1 LHPFYIFVKV
11 EWFKQNLKQKKENNT
26 MSLHRI
32 FKKMLH
38 LKKLFFF
45 LVIISIITSC
55 KKAPVACFVVDNLK
69 VPLDSAIHCD
79 ASCSVNAKQYNWLG
93 SGNKIIDSKNSSK
106 ATYKFNIP
114 GAHSI
119 MLQVTNGNKEDII
132 SHVVNVK

>member
-1 LHPFYIFVKV
+1 
-11 EWFKQNLKQKKENNT
+11 
-26 MSLHRI
+26 
-32 FKKMLH
+32 MLH
-38 LKKLFFF
+38 VKRLFFF
-45 LVIISIITSC
+45 LIIITIITSC
-55 KKAPVACFVVDNLK
+55 KKAPVACFGVDNTS
-69 VPLDSAIHCD
+69 VALDSAIHCD

-93 SGNKIIDSKNSSK
+93 SGNKVIDSNNPSK